1 VNSKAPIEDARK
13 LWTHIYGDSEGYM
26 AICSAVRT
34 LDENGVPIK
43 SGEDAT
49 RDFEQKFFRYPQ
61 EMDKALSYVLR
72 TNKKPLHEVWCAK
85 NLFKTRQRA
94 DSNVVGVGALAVEL
108 DGPSLPNGDLTPTAV
123 VRSSPAHLNA
133 DGKDHFHP
141 YLALTHPIHWEQAK
155 DLNKRLGKATG
166 GEKTELSGL
175 LRIPGTINW
184 KHPEKPTVEL
194 LYVNDSG
201 RFGWE
206 KLDDDLPGAEK
217 RTTQGDGGDGLP
229 PVRLTGRA
237 LEVWQ
242 GKHPKYTD
250 TGDVDRSATLCAI
263 ARVLTNGNLQGEA
276 LRDALEERDLALGL
290 EKFSDRGDA
299 DRRYWDLVDLV
310 TSGPQGNDD
319 PTTGDNAGGDGQAKK
334 GRRIVSVKAAN
345 VEPTRIAWLWE
356 GWLARGKFG
365 LWDGNP
371 GVGKSL
377 ATTAITSTLT
387 QGGCLPGGTEVAP
400 MNVLICNVEDGLDD
414 TIVPRLTTE
423 GADLSRVH
431 LLRET
436 YDEHDNPTL
445 LQFPRDLD
453 LLEAEIIKNDVS
465 VVFLDPIATMLEG
478 DITRDQ
484 EAKKCLTPLAGVAD
498 RTGVAMIGIRH
509 FVKGATDKGINKGGG
524 SLGAIGVARMGA
536 NFEYHPDDVNLT
548 PDERRIV
555 MAQSKTNISRHI
567 PSLVFKKVTTGL
579 FRDEVRVEWLGTCNF
594 DADALARASANAGKM
609 EKPELINATQM
620 IKDILSAGPVPS
632 VEVHDL
638 LDEADITRHYK
649 NEAKKL
655 LKVQVV
661 KASDGKWFWV
671 LHQHFGRFD
680 KENPTVLKE
689 EAVQSAGGDDEESD
703 W

>member
-1 VNSKAPIEDARK
+1 
-13 LWTHIYGDSEGYM
+13 
-26 AICSAVRT
+26 
-34 LDENGVPIK
+34 
-43 SGEDAT
+43 
-49 RDFEQKFFRYPQ
+49 
-61 EMDKALSYVLR
+61 
-72 TNKKPLHEVWCAK
+72 
-85 NLFKTRQRA
+85 
-94 DSNVVGVGALAVEL
+94 
-108 DGPSLPNGDLTPTAV
+108 
-123 VRSSPAHLNA
+123 
-133 DGKDHFHP
+133 
-141 YLALTHPIHWEQAK
+141 
-155 DLNKRLGKATG
+155 
-166 GEKTELSGL
+166 
-175 LRIPGTINW
+175 
-184 KHPEKPTVEL
+184 
-194 LYVNDSG
+194 
-201 RFGWE
+201 
-206 KLDDDLPGAEK
+206 
-217 RTTQGDGGDGLP
+217 
-229 PVRLTGRA
+229 
-237 LEVWQ
+237 
-242 GKHPKYTD
+242 
-250 TGDVDRSATLCAI
+250 
-263 ARVLTNGNLQGEA
+263 
-276 LRDALEERDLALGL
+276 
-290 EKFSDRGDA
+290 
-299 DRRYWDLVDLV
+299 
-310 TSGPQGNDD
+310 
-319 PTTGDNAGGDGQAKK
+319 
-334 GRRIVSVKAAN
+334 
-345 VEPTRIAWLWE
+345 
-356 GWLARGKFG
+356 
-365 LWDGNP
+365 
-371 GVGKSL
+371 
-377 ATTAITSTLT
+377 
-387 QGGCLPGGTEVAP
+387 
-400 MNVLICNVEDGLDD
+400 
-414 TIVPRLTTE
+414 
-423 GADLSRVH
+423 
-431 LLRET
+431 
-436 YDEHDNPTL
+436 
-445 LQFPRDLD
+445 
-453 LLEAEIIKNDVS
+453 